1 MKLPKLFIRTPKG
14 RYMPY
19 VLPDNDISSTLFRRI
34 NGKYVP
40 VSMLTPFQELQ
51 EGIWVVTARPS
62 CKSITNGTYLREVMN
77 LDKLC
82 DIERFP
88 IKDIADMKACVDWVM
103 DHISF
108 HRDSHFIADMV
119 YDVVAR
125 VYEYNKM
132 LKEGK
137 LDEIKGSGIE

>member
-19 VLPDNDISSTLFRRI
+19 TLPENDMSDTLFRRV

-40 VSMLTPFQELQ
+40 VEMVTNFERLP
-51 EGIWVVTARPS
+51 EGVWIVTARPS
-62 CKSITNGTYLREVMN
+62 HRSITNGTYLRECMH

-88 IKDIADMKACVDWVM
+88 MKTIASIKECCQWVM

-108 HRDSHFIADMV
+108 DKGSYSV
-119 YDVVAR
+119 YDMTCDIVAR
-125 VYEYNKM
+125 VYEYNK
-132 LKEGK
+132 LLEEEQAKKKEH
-137 LDEIKGSGIE
+137 DGI